1 MYYYKRIKN
10 LIIIWKLLYNRKK
23 KQKKYNNFKKKSI
36 CNTKQILAYKLIN
49 MIMKIYSKKLRFKG
63 IIIIFI

>member
-1 MYYYKRIKN
+1 M
-10 LIIIWKLLYNRKK
+10 KK
-23 KQKKYNNFKKKSI
+23 KLKKYNNFKKKSI
-36 CNTKQILAYKLIN
+36 CNTKQILAYKSIN